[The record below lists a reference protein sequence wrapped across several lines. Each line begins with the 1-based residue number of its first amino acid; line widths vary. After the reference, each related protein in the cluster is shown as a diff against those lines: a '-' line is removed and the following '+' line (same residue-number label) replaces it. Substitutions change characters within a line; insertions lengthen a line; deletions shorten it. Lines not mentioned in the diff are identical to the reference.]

1 MQALAMKTKTCT
13 HCDQQF
19 FPSRYHPSQNICSSV
34 ECQRQR
40 KADYHRKKL
49 STDPAYRE
57 QCRDSQRKWRE
68 KNPQYM
74 KKYLAR
80 RRSRTRLD
88 QENSRLIGELRRIQD
103 LVKNNAAFDLR
114 SVDAS
119 IWLVCAGHARNEKNT
134 FARAKL
140 IVVEGVVRSIGP
152 QQS

>member
-49 STDPAYRE
+49 STDPAY
-57 QCRDSQRKWRE
+57 RE